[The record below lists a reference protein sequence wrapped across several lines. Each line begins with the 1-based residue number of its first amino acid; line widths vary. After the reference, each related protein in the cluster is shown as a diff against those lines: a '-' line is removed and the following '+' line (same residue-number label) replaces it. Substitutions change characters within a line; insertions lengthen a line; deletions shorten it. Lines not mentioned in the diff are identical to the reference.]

1 MDIQK
6 RTAVVAGATGLVG
19 SHLIRELC
27 ESKEYESV
35 TALVRREL
43 DYRHPKLTERMIDF
57 ERMELADIEQ
67 ADDMF
72 CCLGTTIKKA
82 GTRAAFEQVDLVYPL
97 RLAELAKKQD
107 IPHFMV
113 ISAIGA
119 NEKAKASY
127 SRVKGRL
134 EQELMKLDLTRLSII
149 RPSLL
154 TGKRDEFR
162 FGEKMGEAV
171 LKVMNPLLVG
181 SVKKMRSIEAAQVA
195 LAMKELA
202 LHGNQEKVTIYEAD
216 QLAKVE
222 RSVPKKG

>member
-1 MDIQK
+1 MQK
-6 RTAVVAGATGLVG
+6 RKAVVAGATGLVG

-27 ESKEYESV
+27 ESEEYESV

-43 DYRHPKLTERMIDF
+43 DYRHPKLTERLVDF
-57 ERMELADIEQ
+57 ERMEVADMKQ

-97 RLAELAKKQD
+97 RLAELAKNQG

-119 NEKAKASY
+119 SEKAKAHY
-127 SRVKGRL
+127 SRVKGKL
-134 EQELMKLDLTRLSII
+134 ERELIEMDLPRLSII

-162 FGEKMGEAV
+162 LGEKAGEMV

-181 SVKKMRSIEAAQVA
+181 PMKRMRSVEAAQVA

-202 LHGNQEKVTIYEAD
+202 LHGKQDKVTVYEAD
-216 QLAKVE
+216 ELANVGHP
-222 RSVPKKG
+222 VPKKG